1 MLTTIEVYA
10 NYAYKI
16 NKKQTK
22 EKFQMGMRT
31 YKCTC
36 PGSAFDIIVIYK
48 TILNLTFDLIARN
61 TCISHSTILRVC
73 YYLLVLYDFV
83 CMY

>member
-31 YKCTC
+31 YKCAYL
-36 PGSAFDIIVIYK
+36 GSAFDSHLQDYFEFD
-48 TILNLTFDLIARN
+48 ILI
-61 TCISHSTILRVC
+61 
-73 YYLLVLYDFV
+73 
-83 CMY
+83 